1 MWKIWVYNECYFFY
15 TLKYFFLCND
25 FVTNCRPWR
34 SHFSVTPGLKL
45 YPCKNALWP
54 SGLSMSCPSQPMNAL
69 RSRVAKCDQWA
80 RAIKSSHAPPS
91 FLIGR
96 TTHTPKSFF
105 IFVIYRE
112 PPKTREI
119 LAEKNK
125 KLRIGGNLLINEMW
139 NCVVEYQQQPNS
151 LVDRPI
157 RQETRAKFIRFLN
170 SHN

>member
-1 MWKIWVYNECYFFY
+1 MGSDQVAFQCLVDLSQWTLFEVEWKKF
-15 TLKYFFLCND
+15 
-25 FVTNCRPWR
+25 
-34 SHFSVTPGLKL
+34 G
-45 YPCKNALWP
+45 
-54 SGLSMSCPSQPMNAL
+54 
-69 RSRVAKCDQWA
+69 QWA
-80 RAIKSSHAPPS
+80 GAIKSSHAPPS

-157 RQETRAKFIRFLN
+157 RQETRAKLIHFFN
-170 SHN
+170 SHNWVSFSSTLSHYKLPAGR